1 MFVVLVKT
9 SLRVFLSSLFFFVM
23 LLFLIVVHLRVPHFL
38 FLHSGCFHPAESCVC
53 LLYYLLCQYYHG
65 SESSLCLIDQ

>member
-1 MFVVLVKT
+1 MFVLLAKT

-23 LLFLIVVHLRVPHFL
+23 LLLLIIHLRVPHFL

-53 LLYYLLCQYYHG
+53 LLYYSLCQYYHG
-65 SESSLCLIDQ
+65 TECCLCLIDQ